1 MRLKLRRY
9 RRGAASVGAAVGAT
23 LIGLA
28 LAVPAGASTVAAGN
42 TVLNEGGSQTTYQM
56 MQQLSDLYNSS
67 PGCQLLTA
75 SSSNQELNYACASS
89 YSTAAPGEEEGYNLV
104 TTSGASYAPLNPY
117 NDVVY
122 QEAPL
127 GSSNGIKA
135 LELQGA
141 DTPSSAPNNLIA
153 ANDIARSSRAAS
165 ISSTG
170 DKSGLNF
177 VSYAADAVP
186 WFHFTT
192 SVGTGGDSCAKS
204 PSAKVNNISDA
215 DLTGIYEG
223 TITNWDQVPAKTAGT
238 FGKNA
243 PIDVYIAQ
251 SGSGTESTWATDLH
265 LSGSYPFGGVTATAA
280 RLSLP
285 ASDFEIFE
293 NETSDI
299 WKNPAKDTCDAI
311 FFFSYGKYSLL
322 CPANSCAD
330 TPPANAGSVSALGK
344 IDEVAASES
353 TIEDQFTNPE
363 DAFFTDRQLYNV
375 YSDGSNC
382 SLPFANTPVNC
393 SANAEQNTGTLPPF
407 VNQAVQALV
416 SPYGFLCNPAEYSEI
431 DPVSPTE
438 LTYGQEI
445 DATITQAGFFPEPE
459 GTMGDSS
466 IPTPP
471 NPTQAGYDAG
481 YAAAEPVPSGDQ
493 GYCRVTSTDGDGNT

>member
-9 RRGAASVGAAVGAT
+9 RRGAASLGATVGAT

-42 TVLNEGGSQTTYQM
+42 TVLNQGGSQTDYNM

-75 SSSNQELNYACASS
+75 SSSNQELNYECAGT

-104 TTSGASYAPLNPY
+104 TTSGASYSPLNPY

-141 DTPSSAPNNLIA
+141 DTPGSPPNNEIA

-165 ISSTG
+165 ISATG

-186 WFHFTT
+186 WFHFTK

-204 PSAKVNNISDA
+204 PSAKIKSISNS

-223 TITNWDQVPAKTAGT
+223 TITNWDQIPAKTAGT

-251 SGSGTESTWATDLH
+251 SGSGTESTWATDL
-265 LSGSYPFGGVTATAA
+265 GITGTYPFGGVTATAA

-299 WKNPAKDTCDAI
+299 WKNPAKDSCDAI
-311 FFFSYGKYSLL
+311 FFFSYGKYTLL
-322 CPANSCAD
+322 CPSGNCAD
-330 TPPANAGSVSALGK
+330 TPPANAGSVSALGQ
-344 IDEVAASES
+344 INGVSANET
-353 TIEDQFTNPE
+353 TIEDQFTDPSG
-363 DAFFTDRQLYNV
+363 AFYTDRQLYNV
-375 YSDGSNC
+375 YVDGSNC
-382 SLPFANTPVNC
+382 NLPFENTPANC
-393 SANAEQNTGTLPPF
+393 STPEENTGTLPPF
-407 VNQAVQALV
+407 VNQAVQAFV

-431 DPVSPTE
+431 DPISPTE

-445 DATITQAGFFPEPE
+445 DSVIEANGFFPEPE
-459 GTMGDSS
+459 GVMGDAS

-471 NPTQAGYDAG
+471 DPTQSGYDAN
-481 YAAAEPVPSGDQ
+481 YAAAEPVPSGDK